1 MDSAINVK
9 SILSCCHK
17 NGKKSNISADRS
29 FLVHS
34 CPPSVSWRILGKHRN
49 TCSDHGTK
57 EKSACGSDIRFEIA
71 IYSCFDRYFFSIEAS
86 EIATDKLNPIKDIA
100 LQSPAIRM
108 FRSAASKNTLFQK
121 SFGPIS
127 LRLEVDLD
135 ENQVEVIFG
144 KCGRMA
150 NARKEVPID
159 TFGRI
164 FERVVE
170 YRGI

>member
-1 MDSAINVK
+1 MITVQKKNLRAAPTFDLKLQYIAV
-9 SILSCCHK
+9 SI
-17 NGKKSNISADRS
+17 GI
-29 FLVHS
+29 
-34 CPPSVSWRILGKHRN
+34 
-49 TCSDHGTK
+49 
-57 EKSACGSDIRFEIA
+57 
-71 IYSCFDRYFFSIEAS
+71 FSIEAS

-135 ENQVEVIFG
+135 ENQVDVIFG